1 MLTAM
6 RRSDTAKVTAR
17 DSERTEAPFQCPTCQ
32 REVTLHKGR
41 IKVHHFAHKPP
52 VTCARG
58 IGESEAH
65 LQAKLAIFDA
75 LKREGNVADLEIE
88 RDCGIS
94 VADVFA
100 RISGTPVAI
109 EIQRSA
115 LSANQINARTQN
127 YHRLGIAV
135 LWIALPS
142 PDLATSKYSPSAWE
156 KWCHAT
162 YYGRIYYWDQGQVLK
177 VAHFDPYVIE
187 VPHSTWYEGGSERS
201 AGGYDKRSKRWRTP
215 RLGIPVLISASFH
228 RSHREAWQG
237 GTVAIPECSIY
248 LDRQTKWWK

>member
-32 REVTLHKGR
+32 REVTLHKGQ

-94 VADVFA
+94 VAD
-100 RISGTPVAI
+100 ICPHLWYTSGDRNST
-109 EIQRSA
+109 QRAECQSNKRA
-115 LSANQINARTQN
+115 DPK
-127 YHRLGIAV
+127 
-135 LWIALPS
+135 LPS
-142 PDLATSKYSPSAWE
+142 TGYRGALDCASKPRPRNFKIQSKCMGE
-156 KWCHAT
+156 M
-162 YYGRIYYWDQGQVLK
+162 
-177 VAHFDPYVIE
+177 
-187 VPHSTWYEGGSERS
+187 VPCNLLWACLLLGSR
-201 AGGYDKRSKRWRTP
+201 
-215 RLGIPVLISASFH
+215 ASFK
-228 RSHREAWQG
+228 S
-237 GTVAIPECSIY
+237 SS
-248 LDRQTKWWK
+248 L